1 MPPAR
6 LPRTSQR
13 VIAVGAVLVAL
24 TIALA
29 AVAAWLEHRNAVRQ
43 SQADLATLGAVLS
56 EQTSRYMSVVDLLL
70 SDVAARARRSATT
83 PAEFS
88 DDLKD
93 EATHSYLVD
102 RVQEPA
108 GSERHPAG
116 R

>member
-13 VIAVGAVLVAL
+13 VMAVGAVLVAL
-24 TIALA
+24 TIAVA
-29 AVAAWLEHRNAVRQ
+29 AMAAWLERRNAIRQ
-43 SQADLATLGAVLS
+43 SQADLVTLGAVLS

-70 SDVAARARRSATT
+70 SDVAAWAQRSATT

-93 EATHSYLVD
+93 EAMHSYLVD
-102 RVQEPA
+102 RKSVV
-108 GSERHPAG
+108 
-116 R
+116 